1 MKATRYAVKTD
12 KGYIRRAGSSYFKEV
27 EFEKADLYLTEKQA
41 KLSADRHKGK
51 VVVVTCEGVERIM
64 EDEIIYVKFLLSNGR
79 NWVLTK
85 EFIHSLQQKHDRI
98 IIHIKDPQNKSF
110 AQLIYRELD
119 SNKDLKVESF
129 SINRAI
135 GEEKFPMYNTI
146 EATTNV
152 DKYTIQLIKDI

>member
-1 MKATRYAVKTD
+1 
-12 KGYIRRAGSSYFKEV
+12 
-27 EFEKADLYLTEKQA
+27 
-41 KLSADRHKGK
+41 
-51 VVVVTCEGVERIM
+51 M
-64 EDEIIYVKFLLSNGR
+64 EDEIINVKILLSNGR

-85 EFIHSLQQKHDRI
+85 EFIHSLQRKHDRF
-98 IIHIKDPQNKSF
+98 IIHIKDPKNQSF
-110 AQLIYRELD
+110 AKLIYRELED
-119 SNKDLKVESF
+119 NKDLKVELF